1 MKKSISD
8 RLSEN
13 ALSALP
19 GPLARLEYMAKLRNA
34 DGQYSHWGLS
44 KMYGEADVSRDIAET
59 HQSVLS
65 EVLSA
70 PFPDLE
76 QELQMKDSGAL
87 HMRSLSTNL
96 ALLMP
101 PLPSDGC
108 KQHLQLV
115 LFVLSCLAQRPRSHT
130 GPAAY

>member
-44 KMYGEADVSRDIAET
+44 KMYGEADVRRGIAET

-65 EVLSA
+65 EVLGA

-76 QELQMKDSGAL
+76 QELKADSGAL
-87 HMRSLSTNL
+87 PIRSLSRNL
-96 ALLMP
+96 AWLMP
-101 PLPSDGC
+101 PRPPDGC

-115 LFVLSCLAQRPRSHT
+115 LFVLSSLAQRPRSDA
-130 GPAAY
+130 GPASY

>member
-1 MKKSISD
+1 MKKSIND

-19 GPLARLEYMAKLRNA
+19 GPLARLEHMAKLRGA
-34 DGQYSHWGLS
+34 DGQYSHWGLA
-44 KMYGEADVSRDIAET
+44 KMYGEADVGRSLAES
-59 HQSVLS
+59 HQSVLT
-65 EVLSA
+65 ELLGA

-76 QELQMKDSGAL
+76 QEVQATDSRAL
-87 HMRSLSTNL
+87 HIRSLSMNL

-101 PLPSDGC
+101 PLPPHGC

-115 LFVLSCLAQRPRSHT
+115 LFVLSCLAERPQSDA
-130 GPAAY
+130 GPASY